1 MVSGSL
7 DADAVSALPA
17 DEEALGGFS
26 DRESSKKL
34 LVEVRRP
41 SAIFAPAF
49 RPACV
54 GRRLRLSSLV
64 RGLGPPKEKSS
75 PPRCGGW
82 PRRYVLLKKVSAV
95 SFRLLM
101 CGFRGAEEEVIGF
114 CASFGGA
121 PGCPLR
127 RTSKFRACD
136 RSWISLW
143 RSKGIPRHIDDPGA
157 PGGNS

>member
-1 MVSGSL
+1 
-7 DADAVSALPA
+7 LPA
-17 DEEALGGFS
+17 DEEALWGLS

-95 SFRLLM
+95 SFRFFSL
-101 CGFRGAEEEVIGF
+101 GIKR
-114 CASFGGA
+114 ASEGGRAGVDGGA

-127 RTSKFRACD
+127 RTSKLRACD
-136 RSWISLW
+136 CSWISLW

>member
-95 SFRLLM
+95 SFRFFSL
-101 CGFRGAEEEVIGF
+101 GIGGS
-114 CASFGGA
+114 ASVGGA
-121 PGCPLR
+121 RCPLR